1 MCYKS
6 CCRIPLIFS
15 VIGYI
20 ADQKQTD
27 MKKREGDNLFDDN
40 QASAGDQYGG
50 KRRDVELQHE
60 Q

>member
-1 MCYKS
+1 
-6 CCRIPLIFS
+6 
-15 VIGYI
+15 
-20 ADQKQTD
+20 
-27 MKKREGDNLFDDN
+27 MKKREGDHLFDDN